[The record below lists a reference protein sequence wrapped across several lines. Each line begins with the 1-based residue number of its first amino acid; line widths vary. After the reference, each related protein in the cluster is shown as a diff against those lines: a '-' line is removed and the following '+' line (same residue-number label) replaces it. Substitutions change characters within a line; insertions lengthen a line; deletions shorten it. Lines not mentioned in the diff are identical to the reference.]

1 MSAPEVRPFM
11 AGPPPPWKDLFNAA
25 LMEFDPQK
33 LPERI
38 QQARDAIMERVD
50 QLLDD
55 PERQPEHDEILH
67 ALNTL
72 DELGGTGRGKWTGG

>member
-1 MSAPEVRPFM
+1 M
-11 AGPPPPWKDLFNAA
+11 AFPTPWKHLFQAS
-25 LMEFDPQK
+25 LSEPDPQK

-38 QQARDAIMERVD
+38 QQARDAIMDRVD

-55 PERQPEHDEILH
+55 PDRQPEHDEILH

-72 DELGGTGRGKWTGG
+72 DELATRSKVGK

>member
-1 MSAPEVRPFM
+1 MAPPSS
-11 AGPPPPWKDLFNAA
+11 WKDFFNAA

-33 LPERI
+33 LPDRI

-50 QLLDD
+50 QLLND

-72 DELGGTGRGKWTGG
+72 DELAAIGRGKRTGTDG